1 MADDPRTGKAAA
13 RALPFLEQGEQLRC
27 AAEFHVA
34 PGVPEP
40 PFWMVREVYPQL
52 APATKAG
59 TVMAAGGYAQDVLVG
74 NVIGRGL
81 HGRGMAGGW
90 RSTAGR
96 LRIHVV
102 ANAGDLVVTDRRVLV
117 LQPRLALK
125 GLKPTDEMVP
135 CWETERAEI
144 TGVRPRTGS
153 RWRRRS
159 AAARERPDPGRR
171 RAVRPGARCR
181 RRRAGGA
188 PWPAARRPARPSPR
202 PAGTGRG
209 RCSGR
214 RACPPRRARAR
225 RR

>member
-144 TGVRPRTGS
+144 TGVRPRPKGVLQRGRLDVHFRDGS
-153 RWRRRS
+153 WIGLVMRS
-159 AAARERPDPGRR
+159 PAHREPMAAALG
-171 RAVRPGARCR
+171 
-181 RRRAGGA
+181 GGA
-188 PWPAARRPARPSPR
+188 GEA
-202 PAGTGRG
+202 
-209 RCSGR
+209 
-214 RACPPRRARAR
+214 
-225 RR
+225 